1 MHIGQRRRRIYKI
14 CLTIC
19 NKRLIIYR
27 YMKYGFLLRKIRK
40 TSNHN
45 FLKFKAAKMQD
56 QNNEDIHR
64 YVQQCLRFKCVK

>member
-1 MHIGQRRRRIYKI
+1 MHIGKRKRKIYKT

-19 NKRLIIYR
+19 NKRLTIYR

-40 TSNHN
+40 TSNSN

-56 QNNEDIHR
+56 KNNEDINR